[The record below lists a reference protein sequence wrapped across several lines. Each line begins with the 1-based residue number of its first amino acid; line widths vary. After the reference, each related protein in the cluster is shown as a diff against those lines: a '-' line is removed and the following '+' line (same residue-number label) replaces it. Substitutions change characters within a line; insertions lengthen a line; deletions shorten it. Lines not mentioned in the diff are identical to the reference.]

1 MREGDAVT
9 TDEAAKNGED
19 REERT
24 PSDRSRWIAALSYLV
39 FLCFFSLWR
48 SKEDDYIRYHARQ
61 GFLLLLAECV
71 SIVAIVIL
79 ELTLGRVRFIGFV
92 VVLILQLVTGLGAL
106 TLSVVGFVKALFGE
120 YWHLPF
126 LGEYG
131 DKVPGLHPHDS

>member
-1 MREGDAVT
+1 MS
-9 TDEAAKNGED
+9 TDETNQIE
-19 REERT
+19 RPEEGGHV
-24 PSDRSRWIAALSYLV
+24 PSDRSRWIASLSYLT

-48 SKEDDYIRYHARQ
+48 SKDDVFIKYHARQ

-71 SIVAIVIL
+71 SIVAIIIL
-79 ELTLGRVRFIGFV
+79 EVTLGRVRFIGFV

-126 LGEYG
+126 LGEHAE
-131 DKVPGLHPHDS
+131 KIPGLHPHDTQ